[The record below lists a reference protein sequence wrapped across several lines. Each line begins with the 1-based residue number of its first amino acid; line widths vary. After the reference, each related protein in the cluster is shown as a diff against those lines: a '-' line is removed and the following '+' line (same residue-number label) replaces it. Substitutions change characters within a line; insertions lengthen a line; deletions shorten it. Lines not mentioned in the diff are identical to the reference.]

1 MIFLLYWQLLRK
13 KQDWVARLYF
23 IKNMEPGQVKQS
35 LVPKVTNL
43 KKESVMTDYSELV
56 IFFLMIPVAIQI
68 ILPLLML
75 IGFGM
80 IRVVRTMFGG
90 KKVVRGVKKGFDISE
105 DLQLSRS

>member
-1 MIFLLYWQLLRK
+1 MKQL
-13 KQDWVARLYF
+13 
-23 IKNMEPGQVKQS
+23 

-43 KKESVMTDYSELV
+43 NMEGVMTDYSELV

-75 IGFGM
+75 IGFGL
-80 IRVVRTMFGG
+80 IRVVRIMLGG
-90 KKVVRGVKKGFDISE
+90 EKGLRVEKVDIGVSG

>member
-1 MIFLLYWQLLRK
+1 
-13 KQDWVARLYF
+13 
-23 IKNMEPGQVKQS
+23 MEG
-35 LVPKVTNL
+35 
-43 KKESVMTDYSELV
+43 VMTDYSELV

-80 IRVVRTMFGG
+80 MRAMKTVFGG
-90 KKVVRGVKKGFDISE
+90 RKTVRDAKVDEGISG